1 MDVAQGGRGGRGSE
15 ESGVEVPPLDVL
27 TRVLDEGH
35 QAVEEERAG
44 EAQHIS
50 GELERAHAHEL
61 DAISANSKGEQSH
74 NVPQKH
80 YTTIDPTF

>member
-15 ESGVEVPPLDVL
+15 ERGVEVPPLDVL
-27 TRVLDEGH
+27 ARVLDEGH
-35 QAVEEERAG
+35 QAVEQKGAG

-61 DAISANSKGEQSH
+61 NTISANRKGEQSH
-74 NVPQKH
+74 IVPQKN
-80 YTTIDPTF
+80 IAQ